1 MGERTENQP
10 DDMNTDN
17 DQEGRDK
24 EILLKNLEAVRQQVA
39 ELQARLESIRREQLR
54 LQRQFQYD
62 QWQKDEKMIMEQHL
76 AEIKSEIHHLKI
88 EDTAEA
94 KFEIE
99 CKLAQLKIRVNDFIY
114 KLENSFS
121 GVVT

>member
-1 MGERTENQP
+1 MDEIRERTENQP

-62 QWQKDEKMIMEQHL
+62 QVHFLYKNLGKYQ
-76 AEIKSEIHHLKI
+76 
-88 EDTAEA
+88 
-94 KFEIE
+94 
-99 CKLAQLKIRVNDFIY
+99 NDFL
-114 KLENSFS
+114 KLFS
-121 GVVT
+121 KIFF